1 MNSASNRSDRLRIIV
16 LGYVVRWPLGGMV
29 WSNLH
34 FLMGL
39 RDLGHEVYYLEDSDD
54 YASCYDPERCL
65 TDTNPAYGLAFAA
78 KVLGR
83 LGFAE
88 HWAFHDAHTATWHG
102 PLAGRVDS
110 ITRSADV
117 VLNLAC
123 ANPLRP
129 WLENIPKRVYLDED
143 PAFTQIR
150 LHTDAKGRERALA
163 HNVFATFGENIP
175 RGTARLPKDEL
186 PWIATRQPV
195 FLPAVPVAP
204 SRPAGKFTT
213 VMQWQS
219 YRTLEF
225 GGVRYGVKAESF
237 DPLQDL
243 PATTGPVFE
252 IALGG
257 ANVPRGM
264 LRRKGWG
271 LVNPLPLSLDPWTY
285 ETFIRESKAEFGL
298 AKEGYVVA
306 NTGWFSE
313 RSACYLAMG
322 RPVLAQETGFSEWMK
337 GGVGVVPFSS
347 LDEASTGV
355 KAIEADYAKHCEA
368 ARFVAEEYFDSRK
381 VLPQL
386 LEAVSQSA
394 LASNQPLSGSQH
406 LR

>member
-1 MNSASNRSDRLRIIV
+1 MNSGSKRSDRLRIIA
-16 LGYVVRWPLGGMV
+16 LGYIVRWPLGGMV

-65 TDTNPAYGLAFAA
+65 TDTNPAYGLSFAT

-83 LGFAE
+83 LGFGE
-88 HWAFHDAHTATWHG
+88 HWAFHDAHTSTWHG
-102 PLAGRVDS
+102 PLADKVQS
-110 ITRSADV
+110 ISRSADV

-123 ANPLRP
+123 ANPLHP
-129 WLENIPKRVYLDED
+129 WLRDIPKRVYLDED
-143 PAFTQIR
+143 PAFNQIKLR
-150 LHTDAKGRERALA
+150 TDEKARQRALA

-175 RGTARLPKDEL
+175 RGTSRLPKDEL
-186 PWIATRQPV
+186 PWVATRQPV
-195 FLPAVPVAP
+195 YLPAVPVQAP
-204 SRPAGKFTT
+204 RPEGKFTT

-219 YRTLEF
+219 YKTLEF
-225 GGVRYGVKAESF
+225 EGVRYGVKAESF
-237 DPLQDL
+237 EPLQNL

-252 IALGG
+252 IAMGG
-257 ANVPRGM
+257 GNVPRGM
-264 LRRKGWG
+264 LRRKGWN

-322 RPVLAQETGFSEWMK
+322 RPVLAQETGFSEWLK
-337 GGVGVVPFSS
+337 ASDGVVPFSNAA
-347 LDEASTGV
+347 EAAAGV
-355 KAIEADYAKHCEA
+355 RAIETNYSHHCLA
-368 ARFVAEEYFDSRK
+368 ARSIAEEYFDSRK
-381 VLPQL
+381 VLPELIETIYQSTP
-386 LEAVSQSA
+386 SQR
-394 LASNQPLSGSQH
+394 LASCGPAL
-406 LR
+406 